1 MLGAA
6 VTKISFMENDEKDV
20 PVATELEEAALTK
33 QRLYTLFGGL
43 LILAAGLLVQ
53 NQ

>member
-1 MLGAA
+1 MPGAA

-20 PVATELEEAALTK
+20 AVATELEQGALDR

-43 LILAAGLLVQ
+43 LILAAGLLAQ